1 MAFDAVVGQLMR
13 VPVGGVTLHLEVVP
27 VVLTSL
33 LVHVSVRTD
42 VCQFNGRSACQLNGR
57 PACQFN
63 GRPACQLNGRPVCQ
77 FNGRPFQIQV
87 CQLNGRPI
95 C

>member
-1 MAFDAVVGQLMR
+1 MFSLIILVRMAFDAVVGQLMR

-42 VCQFNGRSACQLNGR
+42 VCQFNGR
-57 PACQFN
+57 
-63 GRPACQLNGRPVCQ
+63 PACQLNGRPVCQ